1 MLRNL
6 RGRFLPFSCNATTKV
21 RYSTCSAAI
30 TLSDDS
36 HEQSSYVPLTDHP
49 NLPESPNVSVSRDT
63 RDYISA
69 ILTCKNVSEVGK
81 IHAQAIVNGFL
92 QELTVANKLLYIYS
106 QFRAIADAET
116 LFDEMSVK
124 DPVSWS
130 VMVGGF
136 AKTNDFV
143 NSLRVFREILRSSLN
158 LDNYTLPIMIRVC
171 REKRDVVVGRLIHKV
186 ALKSG
191 MDLDCYVCA
200 ALVDMYAKCGEI
212 GDACKLFDEMPKR
225 DLVTWTVMIGACA
238 DSGKPDESWVLFERM
253 RNEGIVPDRA
263 AVVTIVNACA
273 KLGALHKA
281 VILHDYI
288 RLMNFPVGVVLGT
301 ALIDMHAKC
310 GNLDAAR
317 EMFDSM
323 KERNVISW
331 SAMIAAYGYHGKA
344 TKALELFD
352 VMVGDGRLP
361 PNEITFISLLNACS
375 HAGFVKEGLEI
386 FDLMTKYG
394 VRPNVKHYTCMI
406 DLLGR
411 AGRLTEASEMIETM
425 SIQKDETLWG
435 SFLGACRIHKNVEMA
450 EKAAMFLLELQPQN
464 PGHYILLSNIYANDG
479 KWEEVAKVRNLMN
492 QRGLKKVPGYTWIEA
507 NNRTH
512 RFKVGDRTHPK
523 SKEIYDALRDLT
535 EKLEEAGFVPDTNFV
550 LHDVD
555 EEVKV
560 GMLSLHSEKL
570 ALAFGLIAT
579 PDGSLLRITKNLR
592 VCGDC
597 HSFFKFASLVTKR
610 DIIVRDANR
619 FHFFKEG
626 SCSCGDYW

>member
-6 RGRFLPFSCNATTKV
+6 RGRRFLLFSSNATTKV
-21 RYSTCSAAI
+21 RYSTCSATI
-30 TLSDDS
+30 TLS
-36 HEQSSYVPLTDHP
+36 
-49 NLPESPNVSVSRDT
+49 ESPHASVSRDT
-63 RDYISA
+63 GDYISA
-69 ILTCKNVSEVGK
+69 ILTCKNVSEVWK
-81 IHAQAIVNGFL
+81 IHAQVIVNGLL
-92 QELTVANKLLYIYS
+92 QDLPVANKLLYIYA
-106 QFRAIADAET
+106 QFRAIADAEK
-116 LFDEMSVK
+116 LFDEMIVR

-136 AKTNDFV
+136 AKTNDLV
-143 NSLRVFREILRSSLN
+143 NGLRVFREILRSSLN

-171 REKRDVVVGRLIHKV
+171 REKRDVVVGRVIHEV

-238 DSGKPDESWVLFERM
+238 DSGRPDESWVLFERM

-281 VILHDYI
+281 VVLHDYI

-344 TKALELFD
+344 TEALELFD

-361 PNEITFISLLNACS
+361 PNEITFVSLLNACS
-375 HAGFVKEGLEI
+375 HAGFVEEGLEM
-386 FDLMTKYG
+386 FDLMMTKYG
-394 VRPNVKHYTCMI
+394 IRPNVKHYTCMI

-411 AGRLTEASEMIETM
+411 AGRLNEASEMIETM
-425 SIQKDETLWG
+425 SIEKDETLWG

-450 EKAAMFLLELQPQN
+450 EKAAMSLLELQPQN

-512 RFKVGDRTHPK
+512 RFKVGDRTHRK
-523 SKEIYDALRDLT
+523 SQEIYDALKDLT

-570 ALAFGLIAT
+570 ALAFGLIST
-579 PDGSLLRITKNLR
+579 PEGSLLRITKNLR

-597 HSFFKFASLVTKR
+597 HSFFKFASLVTR
-610 DIIVRDANR
+610 REVIVRDANR
-619 FHFFKEG
+619 FHCFKEG

>member
-6 RGRFLPFSCNATTKV
+6 RGRFLPFSSNATTKV

-36 HEQSSYVPLTDHP
+36 HEQSSYVPPTDHP

-92 QELTVANKLLYIYS
+92 QDLTVANKLLYIYS

-191 MDLDCYVCA
+191 MDSDCYVCA

-288 RLMNFPVGVVLGT
+288 RLMNFPVGVILGT

-344 TKALELFD
+344 TMALELFD

-361 PNEITFISLLNACS
+361 PNEITFVSLLNACS

-479 KWEEVAKVRNLMN
+479 KWEEVSKVRNLMN

-512 RFKVGDRTHPK
+512 RFKVGDMTHPK

>member
-6 RGRFLPFSCNATTKV
+6 RGRFLPFSRNTTKV
-21 RYSTCSAAI
+21 RYSTCSASI
-30 TLSDDS
+30 TLSHDL
-36 HEQSSYVPLTDHP
+36 HEQSS
-49 NLPESPNVSVSRDT
+49 ESPHASVSRDT
-63 RDYISA
+63 ADYISA
-69 ILTCKNVSEVGK
+69 VLTCKNVSDVWK
-81 IHAQAIVNGFL
+81 IHAQVIINGFL
-92 QELTVANKLLYIYS
+92 QDLRVANKLLYIYA
-106 QFRAIADAET
+106 QFRAIADAEK
-116 LFDEMSVK
+116 LFDEMTVK

-143 NSLRVFREILRSSLN
+143 NSLRVFREIVRSSLN

-171 REKRDVVVGRLIHKV
+171 REKRDVFVGRLIHDV

-191 MDLDCYVCA
+191 MDLDCFVCA
-200 ALVDMYAKCGEI
+200 AFVDMYAKCGEI

-238 DSGKPDESWVLFERM
+238 DSGRPDESWVLFEKM

-281 VILHDYI
+281 VVLHDYI
-288 RLMNFPVGVVLGT
+288 RLMDFPVGVVLGT

-331 SAMIAAYGYHGKA
+331 SAMIAAYGCHGKA
-344 TKALELFD
+344 TKALELFR
-352 VMVGDGRLP
+352 VMVGDRRLP
-361 PNEITFISLLNACS
+361 PNEITFVSLLNACS

-386 FDLMTKYG
+386 FDLMTEYG
-394 VRPNVKHYTCMI
+394 VKPNVKHYTCMI

-411 AGRLTEASEMIETM
+411 AGRLSEASEMIETM
-425 SIQKDETLWG
+425 SIEKDETLWG

-450 EKAAMFLLELQPQN
+450 EKAARSLLELQPQN

-523 SKEIYDALRDLT
+523 SQEIYDALKDLT

-579 PDGSLLRITKNLR
+579 PEGSLLRITKNLR

-597 HSFFKFASLVTKR
+597 HSFFKFASLVTR
-610 DIIVRDANR
+610 REIIVRDANR
-619 FHFFKEG
+619 FHCFKEG

>member
-6 RGRFLPFSCNATTKV
+6 RGRFLLFSSNATINKV
-21 RYSTCSAAI
+21 RFSNCSAAYAV
-30 TLSDDS
+30 SDDS
-36 HEQSSYVPLTDHP
+36 HEQSSSVSLTDSRS
-49 NLPESPNVSVSRDT
+49 LPESSRDT
-63 RDYISA
+63 GDYISA
-69 ILTCKNVSEVGK
+69 ILSCKSVVDVGK
-81 IHAQAIVNGFL
+81 IHAQVIVNGFL
-92 QELTVANKLLYIYS
+92 QELPVANKLIYIYA
-106 QFRAIADAET
+106 QFRAIADAEA
-116 LFDEMSVK
+116 LFEEVSVK
-124 DPVSWS
+124 DSVSWS

-136 AKTNDFV
+136 AKTGDFF
-143 NSLRVFREILRSSLN
+143 NCLRVFRQIVRLSLN
-158 LDNYTLPIMIRVC
+158 LDNYTLPIVIRAS
-171 REKRDVVVGRLIHKV
+171 RDKKDVVVGRLIHEV

-200 ALVDMYAKCGEI
+200 ALVGMYAKCGMI
-212 GDACKLFDEMPKR
+212 DDACKLFDEMPKR

-238 DSGKPDESWVLFERM
+238 DSGRLDESWVLFERM

-263 AVVTIVNACA
+263 AIVTIVNACA
-273 KLGALHKA
+273 KLGSLHKA

-288 RLMNFPVGVVLGT
+288 RLMNFPVGVILGT

-310 GNLDAAR
+310 GNVDAAR

-344 TKALELFD
+344 TQALELFHA
-352 VMVGDGRLP
+352 MLERRLS
-361 PNEITFISLLNACS
+361 PNEITFVSLLNACS
-375 HAGFVKEGLEI
+375 HAGFVEEGLEI
-386 FDLMTKYG
+386 FDLMPKYG
-394 VRPNVKHYTCMI
+394 TRPNVKHYTCMI

-411 AGRLTEASEMIETM
+411 AGRLDEAREMIETM
-425 SIQKDETLWG
+425 SIEKDETLWG

-450 EKAAMFLLELQPQN
+450 EKVAISLLELQPQN

-479 KWEEVAKVRNLMN
+479 KWKEVAKIRNLMN

-507 NNRTH
+507 NNKTH

-523 SKEIYDALRDLT
+523 SKEIYDALRVLT
-535 EKLEEAGFVPDTNFV
+535 EKLEKAGYVPDTNFV

-579 PDGSLLRITKNLR
+579 PEGSLLRITKNLR

-597 HSFFKFASLVTKR
+597 HGFFKFASLVTR
-610 DIIVRDANR
+610 REVVVRDANR
-619 FHFFKEG
+619 FHCFKEG